1 MIQEELGL
9 LTIGWIHVS
18 KYVLPEGGPP
28 PLCLLEA
35 HWPSL
40 SAESS
45 HSISLVSEHMLVT
58 CSNLES
64 F

>member
-18 KYVLPEGGPP
+18 KYVLPEGGAP

-40 SAESS
+40 SLSRVKPFD
-45 HSISLVSEHMLVT
+45 LFGL
-58 CSNLES
+58 
-64 F
+64 

>member
-18 KYVLPEGGPP
+18 KYVLPEGGAP

-40 SAESS
+40 SLTESS
-45 HSISLVSEHMLVT
+45 HSISGL
-58 CSNLES
+58 
-64 F
+64 